1 MFVHD
6 LRHNDSEESEE
17 DVSEGDLLQVSWLNS
32 DFLDYIIINL
42 FNFVRPFFLVLVL
55 WRECCLI

>member
-42 FNFVRPFFLVLVL
+42 FHFVRPSSLVFVL
-55 WRECCLI
+55 KTEFCLI